1 MPPEAN
7 LLKTSGCMASAD
19 ATPTPCVTQRQVSS
33 QEAGPTVDI
42 AIVGGGPV
50 GIALA
55 NLLGCHGLRV
65 AVLERH
71 VGVLQMPRAV
81 HLDGETLRMFDIMG
95 LAGALMDVLRP
106 GGAMHWVNPEG
117 RTLLV
122 RKGVDGLGPHGW
134 HANLYYHQPQLEAVL
149 RQGLARFPSVTLHE
163 GVEVTALH
171 PDDQGVT
178 IESHRREP
186 PGEPLAAS
194 PAHPSTNPSTP
205 PTPIG
210 RSTSASTTSPTAP
223 RRARWVVGCDGARSL
238 VREAFGD
245 PDLMQTLGPSQ
256 AWLVVDAR
264 LERPLALPEHSV
276 QYCDPQRPATAVY
289 INPRRRRWELMLM
302 PGEDPAA
309 MTEPARVWS
318 LLSRWVQPAQA
329 VLERA
334 TTYVFDARVARRW
347 QHGRLLLAGDAAHQ
361 TPPFLG
367 QGLCAGI
374 RDVANLG
381 WKLAAAIRDPA
392 RGRALVATYG
402 PERRPQAR
410 AVVELAVRV
419 GEVIQELDP
428 QRARE
433 RDEHLLREGLAFHF
447 PTPQLGPGC
456 HHARTQAPEVGCIA
470 PHFQGEDGRWSDD
483 EAGLGWLLVV
493 DGEALEGR
501 ADEGFDGALP
511 SDVKSLPVLD
521 AGASGWRTW
530 LRERGAVAVLI
541 RPDRHV
547 HDLCADLPAL
557 SATLH
562 ELADVL
568 PGCTPGGV
576 TTARKAFP

>member
-1 MPPEAN
+1 MPRGQASSHEAD
-7 LLKTSGCMASAD
+7 TAVD
-19 ATPTPCVTQRQVSS
+19 T
-33 QEAGPTVDI
+33 TVDI

-95 LAGALMDVLRP
+95 LAGPLMDVLRP
-106 GGAMHWVNPEG
+106 GGAMQWVNPEG

-122 RKGVDGLGPHGW
+122 RKGVEGLGPHGW
-134 HANLYYHQPQLEAVL
+134 HANLYFHQPQLEAVL
-149 RQGLARFPSVTLHE
+149 RQGLSRFPTVTLHE

-178 IESHRREP
+178 IESHRRKE
-186 PGEPLAAS
+186 PGEPVAAS
-194 PAHPSTNPSTP
+194 PAHPSTNPSTNPSTP

-210 RSTSASTTSPTAP
+210 RSTSAPTSSPPAP

-238 VREAFGD
+238 VRQAFGD
-245 PDLMQTLGPSQ
+245 PDLMETLGPSQ

-276 QYCDPQRPATAVY
+276 QYCDPSRPATAVY
-289 INPRRRRWELMLM
+289 INPRRRRWELMLL

-318 LLSRWVQPAQA
+318 LLSRWVQPTQA

-347 QHGRLLLAGDAAHQ
+347 QHGRLLLAGDASHQ

-381 WKLAAAIRDPA
+381 WKLAAAIRDSG
-392 RGRALVATYG
+392 RGGALVDTYG

-410 AVVELAVRV
+410 TFVELAVRV

-428 QRARE
+428 QRARA
-433 RDEHLLREGLAFHF
+433 RDERLLREGLAFHF
-447 PTPQLGPGC
+447 PTPRLGPGC
-456 HHARTQAPEVGCIA
+456 HHARAPAPDVGCIA

-483 EAGLGWLLVV
+483 AARLGWLLVV
-493 DGEALEGR
+493 DGEALQR
-501 ADEGFDGALP
+501 PADPGLESALP
-511 SDVKSLPVLD
+511 PELDGLPVLD
-521 AGASGWRTW
+521 AGDSGWRTW
-530 LRERGAVAVLI
+530 LREREAVAVLI

-547 HDLCADLPAL
+547 HDLCTDLPAL
-557 SATLH
+557 SATLR

-568 PGCTPGGV
+568 PACRAGNLPPAPT
-576 TTARKAFP
+576 TTATTTTTTTTP